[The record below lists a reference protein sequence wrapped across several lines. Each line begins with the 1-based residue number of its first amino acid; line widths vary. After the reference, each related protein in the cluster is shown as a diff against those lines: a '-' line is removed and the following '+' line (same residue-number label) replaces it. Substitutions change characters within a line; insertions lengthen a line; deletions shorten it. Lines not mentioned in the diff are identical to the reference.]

1 MEWGSGGCMRK
12 AFPFLLLAAI
22 SWGGY
27 TYYHNHPSISKAQ
40 ANELSQ
46 DQSQEA
52 EAKPQLQ
59 DPDHVVTVVS
69 PLEQLM
75 DKATGAITTKE
86 APKRPWKPTA
96 SDYIK
101 ASPVGTSTA
110 IVHRTFAVTS
120 PAKFLFAVPPH
131 AATPQLRGTYR
142 SFIKDSGGESSDEN
156 ADVDLLLMNDQQYAD
171 FLQGHPSD
179 TIYSIDSSHAQDVS
193 FGLPATLD
201 HPAQYYLVFRNSSP
215 SPGKKLVQADFRVD
229 F

>member
-1 MEWGSGGCMRK
+1 MRK
-12 AFPFLLLAAI
+12 VFPFLLLAAI

-40 ANELSQ
+40 ANEPSK

-75 DKATGAITTKE
+75 DKSE
-86 APKRPWKPTA
+86 AMLNMDKPA
-96 SDYIK
+96 PPRKPSPSDHIA
-101 ASPVGTSTA
+101 ASPVGTSSA
-110 IVHRTFAVTS
+110 IVHKTFAVTS
-120 PAKFLFAVPPH
+120 SAKFLFQVPPH
-131 AATPQLRGTYR
+131 AANPQLRGTYR
-142 SFIKDSGGESSDEN
+142 SFTKDAGGESSDEN

-171 FLQGHPSD
+171 FLQGHPAD

-201 HPAQYYLVFRNSSP
+201 HPAQYYLVFRNSSTG
-215 SPGKKLVQADFRVD
+215 PGKKLVQADFHVD